1 MDGKAKKKKKQTYK
15 VALDETIFVYRS
27 RSNNDLLSIDR
38 NNADTA
44 SLHSL
49 PMNSSIACLDDLNS
63 NSGDGE
69 GGRAN
74 SSSSVNNIGGG
85 SGGIQFDTASFTS
98 SPLASPINASKG
110 KQDKR
115 CLVIGKS
122 VNLFHRD
129 Y

>member
-1 MDGKAKKKKKQTYK
+1 MDSFYDYMDGINILSLQIS
-15 VALDETIFVYRS
+15 LLLFNRS

-74 SSSSVNNIGGG
+74 SSSSVNNIGGV
-85 SGGIQFDTASFTS
+85 GGGMHFDTASFTS

-110 KQDKR
+110 KR
-115 CLVIGKS
+115 VEIYNFL
-122 VNLFHRD
+122 L
-129 Y
+129 